1 MQPLLLDMKK
11 FLLIFCSFFYL
22 ILNAQLDTEHW
33 FAPMSASSLQG
44 TPECYLYLSTNETT
58 PFSVQIYNNNTVFS
72 TVQVSKNN
80 PVQVTIPSNYMIAS
94 TLSNLFTQRSMGL
107 QVKGP
112 KKFFANFRF
121 AVPNQAEIITSKGLA
136 GIGKNFFVGVAPN
149 TTAKPYVNSTIGF
162 IATEDNTTVTLSGYN
177 PNVIFSDGTSSPT
190 RTFTIN
196 KGKSYIIEAQSDL
209 SSSNLTGLVGAKI
222 TANKPIS
229 VTNGNFNS
237 IYTTQNNS
245 NVDIL
250 MDQAVPVERLG
261 KTFALVKGNGPANSG
276 MEAALVI
283 ATENNT
289 KLTVNGNLL
298 GSVTLNAG
306 QYYIVQGTSYIN
318 QGNGHYNM
326 SISANNN
333 VYVYQLLA
341 GTSGSTVYATGGMN
355 FIPPLSCFLPKE
367 INEIGFINK
376 IGSNSFD
383 TKLNII
389 TQAGANVTFNGSAIG
404 AISGPYPVTG
414 NPGWVTYSLQGV
426 NGNVTVNSTLPVTA
440 GIAAG
445 NGAVGYGGYFAGFS
459 SVPAITKTGD
469 CYAGIF
475 LQVDNNYDTYQWFLN
490 GNPISGAT
498 SFSINPELYGAGDYT
513 CLITKNNCETRLT
526 GVYSY
531 TLCPPISTTT
541 YNIGSC
547 NTKVITP
554 AFTNSTQTIVPSLT
568 SIISPPTSGTATVNP
583 TTGQITYTPNPSATN
598 TTDNFICYVQGNGN
612 PFDFEYF
619 KIIINTNV
627 LQVNNGSLAS
637 CAGTNGNGI
646 YNLTTAN
653 VSSDPGVTVTYF
665 TNSNLTGQITNPAT
679 YSGPAGTV
687 YANVTSQYGCSKTA
701 QITLTLN
708 ALPNVNN
715 VSLASCTGTGGNG
728 IFNLTSANV
737 SSDPGVTV
745 TYFTNSNLTGQ
756 ITNPATYSGPAG
768 IIYANVTSAN
778 GCSKTAQ
785 ITLTL
790 NSLPNTNNATLASCA
805 GTNGNGTFN
814 LTSASVSSDPG
825 ITVTY
830 FTNSNLTGQ
839 ITNPANYSGTSGIIY
854 ANVTSAA
861 GCSKAA
867 QIILTVNPLPTVTN
881 ATLSSC
887 AGTNGNGIYN
897 LTTAN
902 VSSDPGVTVTYF
914 TNSNLTGQITNPA
927 TYSGPAGTVYA
938 NVTSQYG
945 CSKTAQITLTLNALP
960 NVNNVSLASC
970 TGTGG
975 NGMFNLTSS
984 NVSSDPGITVTYFTN
999 SNLTGQ
1005 ITNPATYSGPSGIIY
1020 ANVTSA
1026 NGCSKTAQIT
1036 LTVNSLPNTN
1046 NATLTSCAGNNGNGT
1061 FNLTSANVSSD
1072 PGVTVTYFTNSN
1084 LTGQIA
1090 NPANYSGLAGIIYAN
1105 ITSANGCSRQAQIT
1119 LTTTPSPNINTA
1131 NYNASL
1137 CDDNFD
1143 GIVNV
1148 NFSTVTPQIVTNAG
1162 NFTVR
1167 YYLNQAD
1174 ANAGNG
1180 NTLPVNWTYTANT
1193 TVYVRV
1199 DTAGGSCPPAFG
1211 QINFKIGNKITL
1223 LTNVVNMDVCDNDL
1237 NGSENANLNDY
1248 KNLFT
1253 TNPAITLTFH
1263 GTLADAQNGT
1273 NTIPANQTITSPKT
1287 FYVRFVSGTECP
1299 NTGVINVTLKS
1310 PKKSSQLTD
1319 KVVCS
1324 TEKVV
1329 LDPGA
1334 EFSSYTWSTG
1344 ATTQTILAGAG
1355 TYYVDLGFNGCVYRQ
1370 FVNVTTSHAPT
1381 ITSIN
1386 VTASNA
1392 TVNVTG
1398 GTPPYQYS
1406 LNGIDYQTSNTFIG
1420 LSRGIHT
1427 VYVLGKDGCSP
1438 VVKEFLIVNIINAIT
1453 PNGDGINDVLNYS
1466 DLKIKQNV
1474 SIEISDRY
1482 GAAVYKSTDKSYI
1495 WDGKSGGRPLPTGTY
1510 WYILKWIEPDTKL
1523 PVSYSGWILIKNRE

>member
-80 PVQVTIPSNYMIAS
+80 PVQVTIPNNYMIAS
-94 TLSNLFTQRSMGL
+94 TPSNLFTQRSMGL
-107 QVKGP
+107 QVKGS

-177 PNVIFSDGTSSPT
+177 PNVIFSDGTSSPS

-298 GSVTLNAG
+298 GNVTLNAG

-389 TQAGANVTFNGSAIG
+389 TQTGANVTFNGSAIG

-598 TTDNFICYVQGNGN
+598 TTDNFIYYVQGNGN

-627 LQVNNGSLAS
+627 LQVNNGSLNS
-637 CAGTNGNGI
+637 CAGTNGNGT

-665 TNSNLTGQITNPAT
+665 TNSNLTGQIANPAN

-701 QITLTLN
+701 QITLALN

-728 IFNLTSANV
+728 IFNLISANV
-737 SSDPGVTV
+737 SSDPGITV
-745 TYFTNSNLTGQ
+745 TYLTNSNLTGQ
-756 ITNPATYSGPAG
+756 ITNPT
-768 IIYANVTSAN
+768 
-778 GCSKTAQ
+778 
-785 ITLTL
+785 
-790 NSLPNTNNATLASCA
+790 
-805 GTNGNGTFN
+805 
-814 LTSASVSSDPG
+814 
-825 ITVTY
+825 
-830 FTNSNLTGQ
+830 
-839 ITNPANYSGTSGIIY
+839 
-854 ANVTSAA
+854 
-861 GCSKAA
+861 
-867 QIILTVNPLPTVTN
+867 
-881 ATLSSC
+881 
-887 AGTNGNGIYN
+887 
-897 LTTAN
+897 
-902 VSSDPGVTVTYF
+902 
-914 TNSNLTGQITNPA
+914 
-927 TYSGPAGTVYA
+927 
-938 NVTSQYG
+938 
-945 CSKTAQITLTLNALP
+945 
-960 NVNNVSLASC
+960 
-970 TGTGG
+970 
-975 NGMFNLTSS
+975 
-984 NVSSDPGITVTYFTN
+984 
-999 SNLTGQ
+999 
-1005 ITNPATYSGPSGIIY
+1005 TYSGPSGIIY

-1046 NATLTSCAGNNGNGT
+1046 NATLASCAGTNGNGT

-1090 NPANYSGLAGIIYAN
+1090 NPANYSGASGIIYANVTSAAGCSKAAQITLTVNPLPNVTNATLSSCTGTNGNGTYNLTTANVSSDPGTTITYFTNSNLTGQITNPANYSGSAGIIYAN

-1148 NFSTVTPQIVTNAG
+1148 NFSTVTPQIVTNAA

-1167 YYLNQAD
+1167 YYLNQTD
-1174 ANAGNG
+1174 ANAGNS
-1180 NTLPVNWTYTANT
+1180 NTLPVNWTYTTNT

-1223 LTNVVNMDVCDNDL
+1223 LTNVVNMDICDNDL

-1263 GTLADAQNGT
+1263 ATLADAQNGI

-1287 FYVRFVSGTECP
+1287 FYVRFVSATECP
-1299 NTGVINVTLKS
+1299 NTGIINVTLKS

-1370 FVNVTTSHAPT
+1370 FVNVTTSQAPT

-1406 LNGIDYQTSNTFIG
+1406 LNGIDYQTSNTFMG

-1438 VVKEFLIVNIINAIT
+1438 VIKEFLIVNIINAIT

>member
-1 MQPLLLDMKK
+1 MKK
-11 FLLIFCSFFYL
+11 FLLIFCSFFYF

-80 PVQVTIPSNYMIAS
+80 PVQVTIPNNYMIAS
-94 TLSNLFTQRSMGL
+94 TPSNLFTQRSMGL
-107 QVKGP
+107 QVKGS

-298 GSVTLNAG
+298 GNVTLNAG

-389 TQAGANVTFNGSAIG
+389 TQTGANVTFNGSAIG

-426 NGNVTVNSTLPVTA
+426 NGNITVNSTLPVTA

-469 CYAGIF
+469 CYAGVF
-475 LQVDNNYDTYQWFLN
+475 LQVDNNYDSYQWFLN
-490 GNPISGAT
+490 GNPIAGAT

-583 TTGQITYTPNPSATN
+583 ATGQITYTPNPSATN
-598 TTDNFICYVQGNGN
+598 TTDNFIYYVQGNGN

-637 CAGTNGNGI
+637 CAGTNGNGT

-653 VSSDPGVTVTYF
+653 VSSDPGTTVTYF

-687 YANVTSQYGCSKTA
+687 YANVTSQYGCSKTV

-728 IFNLTSANV
+728 TFNLTAANV
-737 SSDPGVTV
+737 SSDPG
-745 TYFTNSNLTGQ
+745 
-756 ITNPATYSGPAG
+756 I
-768 IIYANVTSAN
+768 
-778 GCSKTAQ
+778 
-785 ITLTL
+785 
-790 NSLPNTNNATLASCA
+790 
-805 GTNGNGTFN
+805 
-814 LTSASVSSDPG
+814 
-825 ITVTY
+825 
-830 FTNSNLTGQ
+830 
-839 ITNPANYSGTSGIIY
+839 
-854 ANVTSAA
+854 
-861 GCSKAA
+861 
-867 QIILTVNPLPTVTN
+867 
-881 ATLSSC
+881 
-887 AGTNGNGIYN
+887 
-897 LTTAN
+897 
-902 VSSDPGVTVTYF
+902 
-914 TNSNLTGQITNPA
+914 
-927 TYSGPAGTVYA
+927 
-938 NVTSQYG
+938 
-945 CSKTAQITLTLNALP
+945 
-960 NVNNVSLASC
+960 
-970 TGTGG
+970 
-975 NGMFNLTSS
+975 M
-984 NVSSDPGITVTYFTN
+984 VTYFTN

-1046 NATLTSCAGNNGNGT
+1046 NATLASCAGTNGNGT
-1061 FNLTSANVSSD
+1061 FNLTSASVSSDPGVTVTYFTNSNLTGQITNPANYSGASGIIYANVTSATGCSKAAQITLTVNPLPNVTNVTLSSCAGTNGNGTYNLTTANVSSD

-1090 NPANYSGLAGIIYAN
+1090 NPANYSGPAGTVYAN

-1148 NFSTVTPQIVTNAG
+1148 NFSTVTTQIVTNAA

-1223 LTNVVNMDVCDNDL
+1223 LTDVVNMDICDNDL

-1253 TNPAITLTFH
+1253 INPAITLTFH
-1263 GTLADAQNGT
+1263 TSLADAQNGT

-1299 NTGVINVTLKS
+1299 NTGIINVTLKS

-1355 TYYVDLGFNGCVYRQ
+1355 TYYVDLGFNGCIYRQ
-1370 FVNVTTSHAPT
+1370 YVNVTTSQAPT

-1427 VYVLGKDGCSP
+1427 VYVLGKDGCLP

-1482 GAAVYKSTDKSYI
+1482 GAAVYKSTDKSYT

>member
-1 MQPLLLDMKK
+1 MKK
-11 FLLIFCSFFYL
+11 FLLIFCSFFYF

-80 PVQVTIPSNYMIAS
+80 PVQVTIPNNYMIAS
-94 TLSNLFTQRSMGL
+94 TPSNLFTQRSMGL
-107 QVKGP
+107 QVKGS

-298 GSVTLNAG
+298 GNVTLNAG

-389 TQAGANVTFNGSAIG
+389 TQTGANVTFNGSAIG

-426 NGNVTVNSTLPVTA
+426 NGNITVNSTLPVTA

-469 CYAGIF
+469 CFAGVF
-475 LQVDNNYDTYQWFLN
+475 LQVDNNYDSYQWFLN
-490 GNPISGAT
+490 GNPIAGAT

-583 TTGQITYTPNPSATN
+583 ATGQITYTPNPSATN
-598 TTDNFICYVQGNGN
+598 TTDNFIYYVQGNGN

-637 CAGTNGNGI
+637 CAGTNGNGT

-653 VSSDPGVTVTYF
+653 VSSDPGTTVTYF

-687 YANVTSQYGCSKTA
+687 YANVTSQYGCSKTV

-728 IFNLTSANV
+728 TFNLTAANV
-737 SSDPGVTV
+737 SSDPG
-745 TYFTNSNLTGQ
+745 
-756 ITNPATYSGPAG
+756 I
-768 IIYANVTSAN
+768 
-778 GCSKTAQ
+778 
-785 ITLTL
+785 
-790 NSLPNTNNATLASCA
+790 
-805 GTNGNGTFN
+805 
-814 LTSASVSSDPG
+814 
-825 ITVTY
+825 
-830 FTNSNLTGQ
+830 
-839 ITNPANYSGTSGIIY
+839 
-854 ANVTSAA
+854 
-861 GCSKAA
+861 
-867 QIILTVNPLPTVTN
+867 
-881 ATLSSC
+881 
-887 AGTNGNGIYN
+887 
-897 LTTAN
+897 
-902 VSSDPGVTVTYF
+902 
-914 TNSNLTGQITNPA
+914 
-927 TYSGPAGTVYA
+927 
-938 NVTSQYG
+938 
-945 CSKTAQITLTLNALP
+945 
-960 NVNNVSLASC
+960 
-970 TGTGG
+970 
-975 NGMFNLTSS
+975 M
-984 NVSSDPGITVTYFTN
+984 VTYFTN

-1046 NATLTSCAGNNGNGT
+1046 NATLASCAGTNGNGT
-1061 FNLTSANVSSD
+1061 FNLTSASVSSDPGVTVTYFTNSNLTGQITNPANYSGASGIIYANVTSATGCSKAAQITLTVNPLPNVTNVTLSSCAGTNGNGTYNLTTANVSSD

-1090 NPANYSGLAGIIYAN
+1090 NPANYSGPAGTVYAN

-1148 NFSTVTPQIVTNAG
+1148 NFSTVTTQIVTNAA

-1223 LTNVVNMDVCDNDL
+1223 LTDVVNMDICDNDL

-1253 TNPAITLTFH
+1253 INPAITLTFH
-1263 GTLADAQNGT
+1263 TSLADAQNGT

-1299 NTGVINVTLKS
+1299 NTGIINVTLKS

-1355 TYYVDLGFNGCVYRQ
+1355 TYYVDLGFNGCIYRQ
-1370 FVNVTTSHAPT
+1370 YVNVTTSQAPT

-1427 VYVLGKDGCSP
+1427 VYVLGKDGCLP

-1482 GAAVYKSTDKSYI
+1482 GAAVYKSTDKSYT

>member
-1 MQPLLLDMKK
+1 MKK